1 MEKQQQLMQMHEN
14 FRNRMKVKKD
24 ETDSPSGKQQS
35 RTESSSSLPRSP
47 KTPKSPKSLGGSGN
61 REKDQY
67 AKMLRQAYQNMGRL
81 QQRNHMLTE
90 VDIKKFNNIE
100 LGMVSDNVG
109 VFKLF
114 SK

>member
-47 KTPKSPKSLGGSGN
+47 KSPKSPGSSGN

-81 QQRNHMLTE
+81 QQRNHIQTE

-100 LGMVSDNVG
+100 LGMVSDDVD
-109 VFKLF
+109 VL
-114 SK
+114 